1 MSTFIIEQP
10 GVPTMS
16 MDLTDLETSLGRAE
30 TNTIALVAEEVSRHH
45 VRVKR
50 DHDKTILID
59 LKSLNGTYVNQQRIV
74 ERILADNDEIW
85 LGSKCRITFKDDS
98 PEIKAMLRK
107 ESTLILDIAKIK
119 DEMDDVTA
127 RLSMAPVSAARETT
141 ANPQPQLGQDRM
153 ALAFRRLDALYK
165 ASQLFSSDFDL
176 DRRLGAVLDLAMNIT
191 GADRGFIMLKE
202 ENTELLTV
210 KAHREMGQELNSG
223 SPSMGIAKQAASEG
237 EPILM
242 KNSEDD
248 SQFGKRA
255 SIIMQRINSAMC
267 VPMRIEGRIV
277 GSLYVD
283 SRKATSD
290 FAEEDLELF
299 QALANQSAMAIEN
312 VRLYEQMIVAE
323 KKRADLGRFLSP
335 AVVDQIMS
343 EAQDLEL
350 GGQRKPVTI
359 LFCDIRNFTPLSE
372 GLEPDELADLMNGH
386 FTAMTEIV
394 FQHDGTLDKFIGDE
408 VMAIF
413 GAPLEIESAPLS
425 ALKAG
430 LDMQEKNRE
439 INEIRRAANLPEFE
453 IGIGINTGEVFAGY
467 IGSPD
472 RLDFS
477 VIGDSVN
484 IASRLCSFARGG
496 QVIAGKHTYIPAAN
510 FIEARSAGTPSLKG
524 KTELVEAFEII
535 GLKSQ

>member
-1 MSTFIIEQP
+1 MPTFIIEQP
-10 GVPTMS
+10 GIPIMEVE
-16 MDLTDLETSLGRAE
+16 LTELETSLGRAE
-30 TNTIALVAEEVSRHH
+30 TNTVALVAEEVSRHH
-45 VRVKR
+45 VRVKL

-59 LKSLNGTYVNQQRIV
+59 LKSLNGTYVNKQRIV

-85 LGSKCRITFKDDS
+85 LGSKCRISFRDDPPEVRAERRKD
-98 PEIKAMLRK
+98 
-107 ESTLILDIAKIK
+107 STLILDLAKIK
-119 DEMDDVTA
+119 NEMDHVTA
-127 RLSMAPVSAARETT
+127 QLSMPPTSTVKVATSNAEPHVDQTK
-141 ANPQPQLGQDRM
+141 M

-176 DRRLGAVLDLAMNIT
+176 DRRLGAVLDLAMDIT
-191 GADRGFIMLKE
+191 GADRGFIMMKE
-202 ENTELLTV
+202 QNTELLTV

-223 SPSMGIAKQAASEG
+223 SPSMGIAQRAAVEG
-237 EPILM
+237 EPVLM

-283 SRKATSD
+283 SRKATND

-312 VRLYEQMIVAE
+312 VRLYEQMIEAE
-323 KKRADLGRFLSP
+323 KKRANLGRFLSP
-335 AVVDQIMS
+335 GVVDHIMS
-343 EAQDLEL
+343 EDQELSL
-350 GGQRKPVTI
+350 GGQRRPVTI
-359 LFCDIRNFTPLSE
+359 LFCDIRGFTPLSE
-372 GLEPDELADLMNGH
+372 GLEPNELADLLNNH

-394 FQHDGTLDKFIGDE
+394 FQNEGTLDKFNGDE

-413 GAPLEIESAPLS
+413 GAPLEIDAPELS
-425 ALKAG
+425 ALTAG
-430 LDMQEKNRE
+430 LEMQKKNHE
-439 INEIRRAANLPEFE
+439 LNSARRAADLPDVE
-453 IGIGINTGEVFAGY
+453 IGIGINTGEVFVGY

-484 IASRLCSFARGG
+484 IASRFCSFAKGG
-496 QVIAGKHTYIPAAN
+496 QIIAGKNTYIKAAD
-510 FIEARSAGTPSLKG
+510 FVEARSAGTPTLKG

-535 GLKSQ
+535 GLKSR

>member
-1 MSTFIIEQP
+1 MPTFIIEQP
-10 GVPTMS
+10 GVPTMTVE
-16 MDLTDLETSLGRAE
+16 MAELETSFGRAD
-30 TNTIALVAEEVSRHH
+30 TNTVALVAEEVSRHH
-45 VRVKR
+45 VRVKL
-50 DHDKTILID
+50 DHDKTVLID
-59 LKSLNGTYVNQQRIV
+59 LKSLNGTYVNKQRIV

-98 PEIKAMLRK
+98 PEIKAQRRK

-119 DEMDDVTA
+119 DEMDHVTA
-127 RLSMAPVSAARETT
+127 QLSMPPQSTVKITT
-141 ANPQPQLGQDRM
+141 PNAGPQLDQGKM

-176 DRRLGAVLDLAMNIT
+176 TRRLGAVLELAMDIT
-191 GADRGFIMLKE
+191 GADRGFIMMKE
-202 ENTELLTV
+202 ENTDLLTV

-223 SPSMGIAKQAASEG
+223 SPSMGIAKRAALEG
-237 EPILM
+237 EPVLM

-267 VPMRIEGRIV
+267 VPMVVEGRIV

-283 SRKATSD
+283 SRKATND

-312 VRLYEQMIVAE
+312 VRLYEQMIETE
-323 KKRADLGRFLSP
+323 KKRANLGRFLSP
-335 AVVDQIMS
+335 SVVDHIMS
-343 EAQDLEL
+343 EDQDLSL
-350 GGQRKPVTI
+350 GGQRIPVTI
-359 LFCDIRNFTPLSE
+359 LFCDIRNFTRLSE
-372 GLEPDELADLMNGH
+372 NLEPHELANLMNTH

-394 FQHDGTLDKFIGDE
+394 FQHEGTLDKFVGDE

-413 GAPLEIESAPLS
+413 GAPLKIDSPALCS
-425 ALKAG
+425 LKAA
-430 LDMQEKNRE
+430 LDMQTKNDE
-439 INEIRRAANLPEFE
+439 LNSTRASSNLPELE
-453 IGIGINTGEVFAGY
+453 IGIGINTGEAFTGY

-477 VIGDSVN
+477 VLGDSVN
-484 IASRLCSFARGG
+484 TASRFCSFAKGG
-496 QVIAGKHTYIPAAN
+496 QVIAGKKTYLEAAD
-510 FIEARSAGTPSLKG
+510 FVEARSAGTPTLKG
-524 KTELVEAFEII
+524 KTELVEAFEIL
-535 GLKSQ
+535 GLKTE